1 MIFQYFRRRPAWT
14 DRILYRV
21 NTYNYEDDNVKLD
34 LKASNYKSHDDD
46 IYRKSDHLP
55 VTEEFEISIFGK
67 ALAEQKQVQL
77 RSWVPTSKSNL
88 LNKNFFPFEFLG
100 WCIRSSN

>member
-67 ALAEQKQVQL
+67 ALAQQKQVQL
-77 RSWVPTSKSNL
+77 NL
-88 LNKNFFPFEFLG
+88 
-100 WCIRSSN
+100 

>member
-1 MIFQYFRRRPAWT
+1 MISQYFRRRPAWT

-21 NTYNYEDDNVKLD
+21 NTYNYEDDNVKLS
-34 LKASNYKSHDDD
+34 LEASNYRSHDDD

-67 ALAEQKQVQL
+67 ALAQKKQVPQ
-77 RSWVPTSKSNL
+77 KF
-88 LNKNFFPFEFLG
+88 NFITQNQILQVNFVSFVIF
-100 WCIRSSN
+100 R

>member
-21 NTYNYEDDNVKLD
+21 NIYNYEDVQLE

-55 VTEEFEISIFGK
+55 VTEEFDISVFGK
-67 ALAEQKQVQL
+67 ALAQRKQVPQ
-77 RSWVPTSKSNL
+77 K
-88 LNKNFFPFEFLG
+88 FQF
-100 WCIRSSN
+100 

>member
-1 MIFQYFRRRPAWT
+1 MISQYFRRRPAWT

-21 NTYNYEDDNVKLD
+21 NTYNYEDDNVKLS
-34 LKASNYKSHDDD
+34 LEASNYKSHDDD

-67 ALAEQKQVQL
+67 ALAQKKQV
-77 RSWVPTSKSNL
+77 KHKNL
-88 LNKNFFPFEFLG
+88 
-100 WCIRSSN
+100 I